1 MRMSTSTRS
10 IACVA
15 AVLGAAFLGACD
27 AGKAPQAVVLD
38 MVLFNYLPRPIFDV
52 FLNGKA
58 GHSSFA
64 FPETGGG
71 TIVGVEVP
79 FGPQKLTWRLG
90 GPEGMAGNG
99 DVVTARNQADL
110 TLDAVPVNAQFIAVH
125 IYPDYTAEL
134 ITTQHYPRETERGR
148 SEGEAATT
156 KITPA
161 ATEKGLP

>member
-1 MRMSTSTRS
+1 MN
-10 IACVA
+10 
-15 AVLGAAFLGACD
+15 GARLWRVRCLLAGASFMAMLGAC
-27 AGKAPQAVVLD
+27 AKRSPSHAVVLD

-58 GHSSFA
+58 SHSSFA

-79 FGPQKLTWRLG
+79 FGPQKLTWRLD

-110 TLDAVPVNAQFIAVH
+110 RLEVVAANAQFIAVH
-125 IYPDYTAEL
+125 IYPDDSAEL

-148 SEGEAATT
+148 REGEAAST
-156 KITPA
+156 KVMPT